1 MQCSTTRRLCQ
12 PICSCLTPCL
22 WVRNS
27 LPFVPARFA
36 KLLDLKIRLRP
47 VAQLRLASFSTSGV
61 YSTAK
66 ASKLCCSCPK
76 RVGTVCVSSK
86 FKTKQLRTRMIR
98 NMLFTRQVRVSRFC
112 VSFSFLPPLPRP
124 SPPLCFLSQ
133 QAGYSKLAI
142 SLRLTRLSRAC
153 RLSEP
158 CPTLNI
164 ITSLQSL
171 WALPRPEM
179 QDKISARM

>member
-1 MQCSTTRRLCQ
+1 MLS
-12 PICSCLTPCL
+12 
-22 WVRNS
+22 
-27 LPFVPARFA
+27 
-36 KLLDLKIRLRP
+36 LDLQ
-47 VAQLRLASFSTSGV
+47 ASQLPETTARQKQANYVVHARKELA
-61 YSTAK
+61 
-66 ASKLCCSCPK
+66 L
-76 RVGTVCVSSK
+76 CVSSK

-98 NMLFTRQVRVSRFC
+98 NVLFTRQVRVSRFC